1 MDKRNIVLF
10 LLVSVIFI
18 IIIISLLLFNLNKNS
33 GGSLSSQNVYNYDV
47 VRTSINDI
55 NLDTIKAN
63 SSEIKSRAIKS
74 LTSCTFNAI
83 IEKPHLFCVYF
94 F

>member
-63 SSEIKSRAIKS
+63 SSEIKISPNCIITFFKTYKGCGHTIKEN
-74 LTSCTFNAI
+74 FG
-83 IEKPHLFCVYF
+83 
-94 F
+94 

>member
-63 SSEIKSRAIKS
+63 SSEIKISPNCII
-74 LTSCTFNAI
+74 TFFKYI
-83 IEKPHLFCVYF
+83 ISYCNFLSYKY
-94 F
+94 